1 MGPPSQISDLRS
13 PSVLLDLDRIERN
26 TQWMSKRAH
35 QLGVQLRPHV
45 KTHKC
50 LEIASR
56 QVGGHF
62 GGITVSTL
70 AEARF
75 FGKAGY
81 DDITWAVP
89 IPLPRIAEAIA
100 LGKEIGRLNLLVD
113 SIEAVDALT
122 RAAGKAEVIVP
133 VYLKVDCG
141 YGRAGVIPGTK
152 HARMTATALHDSK
165 TLDFRGLLTHGGH
178 SYDCHGPE
186 EIAKVARQER
196 SSVVG
201 LAEALRTSG
210 VPIDEVSIGS
220 TPTMMVVEDLTGV
233 TEIRPGNYAVFD
245 RYQASIGSCCLE
257 DVAVSVLATVIVQ
270 YPDRAILDTG
280 ALALSKD
287 PGPVHIDPECGFGLI
302 RTLDMEPVPG
312 VRLVGLSQEH
322 GKVKGPGVSS
332 LRLGQQLRI
341 VPNHSCLTI
350 ASHDVVHVVQD
361 QKVVDAWVP
370 CRGW

>member
-1 MGPPSQISDLRS
+1 MTLPVQISDLAS
-13 PSVLLDLDRIERN
+13 PAVLLELDRIERN
-26 TQWMSKRAH
+26 TKLMSSRAH
-35 QLGVQLRPHV
+35 QLGVKLRPHV

-50 LEIASR
+50 VEIANC
-56 QVGGHF
+56 QVGDHF

-81 DDITWAVP
+81 SDITWAVP
-89 IPLPRIAEAIA
+89 IPLPRIDEAIE
-100 LGKEIGRLNLLVD
+100 LGKQIGRLNLLVD
-113 SIEAVDALT
+113 SVAAVDALT
-122 RAAGKAEVIVP
+122 TAAGLAGVTVP
-133 VYLKVDCG
+133 IFLKVDCG

-152 HARMTATALHDSK
+152 TARLTAMALHDSK

-178 SYDCHGPE
+178 SYDCLGPE
-186 EIAKVARQER
+186 EIANVARQER

-201 LAEALRTSG
+201 LAEALRSSG
-210 VPIDEVSIGS
+210 VPIDEVSVGS
-220 TPTMMVVEDLTGV
+220 TPTMMLVEDLTGV

-245 RYQASIGSCCLE
+245 RFQASIGSCCLE
-257 DVAVSVLATVIVQ
+257 DVAISVLATVIGT

-302 RTLDMEPVPG
+302 RTLDMEPIADVC
-312 VRLVGLSQEH
+312 LVGLSQEH
-322 GKVKGPGVSS
+322 GKVKGAGVSS

-341 VPNHSCLTI
+341 VPNHSCLTM
-350 ASHDVVHVVQD
+350 ANHDLVHVIRGQD
-361 QKVVDAWVP
+361 VIDAWVP